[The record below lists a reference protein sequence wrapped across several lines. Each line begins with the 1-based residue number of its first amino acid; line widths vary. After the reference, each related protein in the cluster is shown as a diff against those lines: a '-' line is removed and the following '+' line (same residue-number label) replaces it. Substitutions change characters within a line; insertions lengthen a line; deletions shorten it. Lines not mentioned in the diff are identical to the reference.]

1 MLNFFKSIKMNIISS
16 AILCIVLGILL
27 VAYPNMSLTLV
38 CRIVGAIV
46 LVTGLGLVYGYLRR
60 GKAHWYGKIELVFGS
75 ILAIVG
81 GFLVLRPLG
90 VSSIIPLICGV
101 LFIYH
106 GLANMRQ
113 AFELRQYKDRGWWFP
128 VLVAATTILLGL
140 FIVNNPFETMDMIM
154 RLIGACLIYD
164 GLMNTMLVGRFVKSI
179 RNFRRLEAEEAEK
192 TAEKEIEAE
201 KTAEKAIETEK
212 DVIEG
217 EYKEL

>member
-1 MLNFFKSIKMNIISS
+1 MINFLKSIKVNILSS
-16 AILCIVLGILL
+16 AILCVLLGIVL
-27 VAYPNMSLTLV
+27 VAYPNTSLTFV
-38 CRIVGAIV
+38 CRAVGAIV
-46 LVTGLGLVYGYLRR
+46 MVTGLGFVFGYLKS
-60 GKAHWYGKIELVFGS
+60 GKSAWYGKIELVFGT

-90 VSSIIPLICGV
+90 LISIIPIIFGI

-128 VLVAATTILLGL
+128 VLVAATTIILGI
-140 FIVNNPFETMDMIM
+140 FIMNNPIQTIDVVM
-154 RLIGACLIYD
+154 RIIGACLIYD

-179 RNFRRLEAEEAEK
+179 RNFRKLEEAEAAMN
-192 TAEKEIEAE
+192 AED
-201 KTAEKAIETEK
+201 AITYETE
-212 DVIEG
+212 VIEG